1 MFLGE
6 RVRAFRIIAV
16 ALGMLGVLVVLSPR
30 LTALSDGGVGAT
42 EALGA
47 MVILMGA
54 VFAALA
60 QVFVRK
66 LVSEETTSS
75 IVFWFSVNSTILS
88 LVTLPFG
95 WAVPDPWTGA
105 KLVVAGLLGGVG
117 QVLLTSSYKHADT
130 SVVAPFDYA
139 SMLLAVGVGY
149 FVFGEAP
156 TGIVLAGSALIV
168 AAGILIIWR
177 ERRLGLARARS
188 RESMTPGG

>member
-1 MFLGE
+1 M
-6 RVRAFRIIAV
+6 
-16 ALGMLGVLVVLSPR
+16 
-30 LTALSDGGVGAT
+30 
-42 EALGA
+42 
-47 MVILMGA
+47 
-54 VFAALA
+54 
-60 QVFVRK
+60 
-66 LVSEETTSS
+66 
-75 IVFWFSVNSTILS
+75 
-88 LVTLPFG
+88 
-95 WAVPDPWTGA
+95 PDPWTGA